1 MELCGRQKV
10 VQRKMVLLGDGACG
24 KTSAL
29 NVFTRGFFPTVYEPT
44 VFENYVHD
52 IFVDNVHMELS
63 LWDTAGQEEFDR
75 LRALSYEDTHVLM
88 LCFSVDSP
96 DSFENVGSKWI
107 AEINENCPGV
117 KVVLTALKCDLRKD
131 EEMTD
136 NPNAITFDQGLAKAK
151 EIGAVKYLECSAVQ
165 NRGIR
170 ESFYEAAKVALE
182 VKPAGGKGSGSSCVI
197 L

>member
-1 MELCGRQKV
+1 MELCGRQKL

-29 NVFTRGFFPTVYEPT
+29 NVFTRGEPT

-88 LCFSVDSP
+88 LCFSVDSG

-131 EEMTD
+131 DEMND
-136 NPNAITFDQGLAKAK
+136 NPSAITFDQGLAKAK

-170 ESFYEAAKVALE
+170 ESFYEAAKVALD
-182 VKPAGGKGSGSSCVI
+182 VKPVGSSGSGAKCVI

>member
-1 MELCGRQKV
+1 MH
-10 VQRKMVLLGDGACG
+10 A
-24 KTSAL
+24 
-29 NVFTRGFFPTVYEPT
+29 
-44 VFENYVHD
+44 D

-88 LCFSVDSP
+88 LCFSVSHKRPNPQPANCVEFPVLIASIKVDSP

-151 EIGAVKYLECSAVQ
+151 EIGAVKYL
-165 NRGIR
+165 GMW
-170 ESFYEAAKVALE
+170 
-182 VKPAGGKGSGSSCVI
+182 P
-197 L
+197 